1 MISFF
6 DKIKLNDMAYAL
18 KTLNEK
24 TQVIARN
31 IANHDTPFYKAQK
44 LEFGEVMGAYYDDR
58 NTPFYIKNEAYT
70 GSPRYIEP
78 ASNFVR
84 FQNNLSERQDHND
97 VNLDYEMSEQ
107 AGATILYSAISQLAS
122 GKITSLKEIL
132 RS

>member
-1 MISFF
+1 MIGFF

-44 LEFGEVMGAYYDDR
+44 LEFGEVMGAYYSSSR
-58 NTPFYIKNEAYT
+58 QPTTPPSA
-70 GSPRYIEP
+70 
-78 ASNFVR
+78 FVR
-84 FQNNLSERQDHND
+84 FQNNMSVRQDHND

-107 AGATILYSAISQLAS
+107 AGASILYSAISQLAN

-132 RS
+132 RA